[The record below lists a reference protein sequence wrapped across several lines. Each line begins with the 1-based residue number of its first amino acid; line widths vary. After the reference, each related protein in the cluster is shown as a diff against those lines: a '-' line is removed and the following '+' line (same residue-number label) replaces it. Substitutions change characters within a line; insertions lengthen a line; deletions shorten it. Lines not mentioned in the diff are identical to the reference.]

1 MDPERRALESLS
13 ADTDLEA
20 PGQRCLSSWEMH
32 RTTIDDHSLGDGS
45 SYLGEL
51 PFCLADFISRVPDNR
66 TTTPFSSLIK
76 NSFSAD
82 ELQT

>member
-20 PGQRCLSSWEMH
+20 LGQRCLSSWEMH
-32 RTTIDDHSLGDGS
+32 RTTIDDRSLGDGS
-45 SYLGEL
+45 SYLGEP
-51 PFCLADFISRVPDNR
+51 PFSLADFISRVPDNR
-66 TTTPFSSLIK
+66 TTTSFSSLIK